1 LSASKTFSGARA
13 LFLINSV
20 PIGFAGGMSGSEEI
34 DYEPVD
40 VLNHLE
46 VSEHVPVAYR
56 CSLNAQV
63 FRVVG
68 SSLKALGIIP
78 RLEDIITSGDLT
90 AAVQDSVTG
99 ATVAMFTGV
108 RASSQNFD
116 VTARGLVQ
124 TAVSF
129 VAIRHYDEWELPAG
143 G

>member
-1 LSASKTFSGARA
+1 MASQTFSGARA
-13 LFLINSV
+13 IFLINSV
-20 PIGFAGGMSGSEEI
+20 PVGFAGGMSGSEEI

-40 VLNHLE
+40 VLNLLE
-46 VSEHVPVAYR
+46 VKEHVPVAYR
-56 CSLNAQV
+56 TSLNAQV

-68 SSLKALGIIP
+68 SSLKKLGIIP
-78 RLEDIITSGDLT
+78 RLEEIITSGDLE

-99 ATVAMFTGV
+99 STVALFTGV

-129 VAIRHYDEWELPAG
+129 VAIRHYDEFDIPS
-143 G
+143 

>member
-1 LSASKTFSGARA
+1 MASKTFSGARA
-13 LFLINSV
+13 LFLINSN

-40 VLNHLE
+40 TLNYLE
-46 VSEHVPVAYR
+46 VREHVPVAYR
-56 CSLNAQV
+56 VSLNAQV

-68 SSLKALGIIP
+68 ESLKKLGIIP
-78 RLEDIITSGDLT
+78 RLEEIITSGDLE

-99 ATVAMFTGV
+99 QTIALFTGV
-108 RASSQNFD
+108 RAAAQNFD

-129 VAIRHYDEWELPAG
+129 VAIRHYDEFDIPA
-143 G
+143 